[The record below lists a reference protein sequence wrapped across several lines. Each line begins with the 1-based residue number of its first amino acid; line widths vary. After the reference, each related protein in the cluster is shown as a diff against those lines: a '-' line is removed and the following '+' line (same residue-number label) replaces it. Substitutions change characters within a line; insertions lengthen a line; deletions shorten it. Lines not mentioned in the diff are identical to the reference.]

1 MQGSSAGFQH
11 HTLSYI
17 QYALIEIKTRARQF
31 GNSDLP
37 GQPYKAAT
45 AMHLQLHETV
55 PGFQQPIELLRAC
68 HRRIL
73 NSLDILERLPA
84 HLAEKGADEEA
95 RTAAQR
101 VLNYFHEA
109 APNHHA
115 DEDEDLFPLLRRHC
129 GHPDSHPQLCEWLD
143 HLTAEHDEIEAG
155 WDRLEPA
162 LERIARGEATDLNGA
177 EAWIHQYRIHL
188 DLEERAVL
196 PFAEHLLGPDERR
209 RIGASMAARRGI
221 GNPGNG

>member
-1 MQGSSAGFQH
+1 M
-11 HTLSYI
+11 
-17 QYALIEIKTRARQF
+17 IEIKTGRERF
-31 GNSDLP
+31 GESRLLVDHSAKVRYP
-37 GQPYKAAT
+37 
-45 AMHLQLHETV
+45 MHAQLHESV

-84 HLAEKGADEEA
+84 HLADKGADEEA
-95 RTAAQR
+95 RGAAQR

-115 DEDEDLFPLLRRHC
+115 DEDQDLFPVLRQHC
-129 GHPDSHPQLCEWLD
+129 GHPESHPQLCEWLD
-143 HLTAEHDEIEAG
+143 RLTAEHDEIEAG

-162 LERIARGEATDLNGA
+162 LQRIAAGQPADLDGA
-177 EAWIHQYRIHL
+177 DAWIRQYRIHL

-196 PFAEHLLGPDERR
+196 PFAEHLLGPEDRR
-209 RIGASMAARRGI
+209 AIGAAMAARRGI
-221 GNPGNG
+221 ASADRG

>member
-1 MQGSSAGFQH
+1 M
-11 HTLSYI
+11 
-17 QYALIEIKTRARQF
+17 IEIKTGRERFRDSRMSLEHHAKVRY
-31 GNSDLP
+31 P
-37 GQPYKAAT
+37 
-45 AMHLQLHETV
+45 MHEQLYESV

-115 DEDEDLFPLLRRHC
+115 DEDQDLFPVLRQHC
-129 GHPDSHPQLCEWLD
+129 GHPESHPQLCEWLD
-143 HLTAEHDEIEAG
+143 RLTAEHDEIETG

-162 LERIARGEATDLNGA
+162 LESIAHGKVTDLTGA
-177 EAWIHQYRIHL
+177 EAWIRQYRIHL

-209 RIGASMAARRGI
+209 TIGAAMAARRGI
-221 GNPGNG
+221 GNPGHG